1 MIRRA
6 MVVEIMVEEQVWLL
20 FTTKQH
26 NNTYNTHKQAATYE
40 RGHKA
45 LQQQTVRDPKYNNS
59 NKTTRTRR
67 KTICTL
73 QQRGL

>member
-1 MIRRA
+1 MA
-6 MVVEIMVEEQVWLL
+6 GEMNSSV
-20 FTTKQH
+20 T
-26 NNTYNTHKQAATYE
+26 NE

-45 LQQQTVRDPKYNNS
+45 LQQQTARDPKYNTNNKNNS
-59 NKTTRTRR
+59 NNK